1 MSFET
6 VNKFFISFLR
16 NLHSEDEI
24 DEVLEKWEE
33 ESDALKNIISKEE
46 KKTKRKSSKKKKPAD
61 APKGARTAYIFFCM
75 EERKKIKEEF
85 PDIDN
90 NDIVREMGRRWS
102 SLDDKSEF
110 QEMAE
115 EDKKRFSD
123 EMKDYEPSEDNEEK
137 PKKKTSR
144 SKTAYQFFCEEMRP
158 QLKEEGFKGK
168 ELTSELNSRWK
179 DLKEDEDRVD
189 ELDEYNRRAQEAKEK
204 KNNEDVE
211 EEEEEKPKK
220 EKKTKK
226 AKKSEEEKPKKKTQ
240 KKTKKAKK
248 EESDNEEEVEE
259 KPKRKQKKLKYESEE
274 EIIEDDE

>member
-6 VNKFFISFLR
+6 VNKFFVSFLR
-16 NLHSEDEI
+16 NLYSEDEI

-33 ESDALKNIISKEE
+33 ESETLKNIISKEE
-46 KKTKRKSSKKKKPAD
+46 KKVKRKSPKKKATD

-90 NDIVREMGRRWS
+90 KDIVREMGRRWS

-137 PKKKTSR
+137 PKKKTAR
-144 SKTAYQFFCEEMRP
+144 SKTAYQFFCESMRP
-158 QLKEEGFKGK
+158 ELKEEGFKGK

-204 KNNEDVE
+204 KNEDVE
-211 EEEEEKPKK
+211 EEEDEKPKK

-226 AKKSEEEKPKKKTQ
+226 AKKTEEEKPKKKTQ
-240 KKTKKAKK
+240 KKTKKGKK
-248 EESDNEEEVEE
+248 EESDSEEEVEE

-274 EIIEDDE
+274 DDE